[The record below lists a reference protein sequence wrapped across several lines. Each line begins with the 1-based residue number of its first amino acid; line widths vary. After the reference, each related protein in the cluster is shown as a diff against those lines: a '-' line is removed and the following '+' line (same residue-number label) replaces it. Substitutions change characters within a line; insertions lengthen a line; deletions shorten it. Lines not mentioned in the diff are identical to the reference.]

1 MNYAV
6 LIKLTNGELLNIDG
20 GFSLKDTLST
30 VAYYAFTGGMGA
42 LGAAVEAAIGSAIAP
57 GPATA
62 VGAGIGARAG
72 AIIGTRIGAYVGDK
86 IWDATH

>member
-1 MNYAV
+1 MNCAGFAE
-6 LIKLTNGELLNIDG
+6 LTNKELLNIDG
-20 GFSLKDTLST
+20 GLSLKDTLNT

-42 LGAAVEAAIGSAIAP
+42 LGAAVGAAIGSAIAP
-57 GPATA
+57 GPGTA

-72 AIIGTRIGAYVGDK
+72 AIIGTMIGAYVGDK